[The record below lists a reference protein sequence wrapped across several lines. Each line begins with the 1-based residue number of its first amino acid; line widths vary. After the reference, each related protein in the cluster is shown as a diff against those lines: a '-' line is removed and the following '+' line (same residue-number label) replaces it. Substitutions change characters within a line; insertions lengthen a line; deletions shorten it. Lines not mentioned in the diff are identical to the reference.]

1 MKGVEDMTTSSFK
14 ERMAADRATWSE
26 AAHEVHEAASAAF
39 KAEVEERA
47 LLGSALAEA
56 RKELKLSQSDVSG
69 IVGVQQSEI
78 SRIERGVHNPTLD
91 TLVRLGEAVGL
102 RLAFERA

>member
-1 MKGVEDMTTSSFK
+1 MATSSFK
-14 ERMAADRATWSE
+14 DRMAADRASWSE
-26 AAHEVHEAASAAF
+26 STREVHTAVSAAV
-39 KAEVEERA
+39 KAEVEERT

-56 RKELKLSQSDVSG
+56 RKDLKLSQSDVSE

-91 TLVRLGEAVGL
+91 TLARLGEAVGL
-102 RLAFERA
+102 RLAFERS

>member
-1 MKGVEDMTTSSFK
+1 MATSQFK

-26 AAHEVHEAASAAF
+26 AAYEVHDAASAAF
-39 KAEVEERA
+39 KAEVEERV
-47 LLGSALAEA
+47 LLGTALADA
-56 RKELKLSQSDVSG
+56 RKDRKLSQSDVSEL
-69 IVGVQQSEI
+69 VGVQQSEI

-91 TLVRLGEAVGL
+91 TLARLGEAVGL

>member
-1 MKGVEDMTTSSFK
+1 MASVSFED
-14 ERMAADRATWSE
+14 RMAADRASWSKSTR
-26 AAHEVHEAASAAF
+26 EVHAVVATAVR
-39 KAEVEERA
+39 AEVEERA
-47 LLGSALAEA
+47 RLGSTLAEA

-91 TLVRLGEAVGL
+91 TLARLGEAVGL
-102 RLAFERA
+102 RLAFERP